1 MAQRPP
7 NASAII
13 HIMQYMT
20 YSLHGDEHGDK
31 NSYILGIQLAFPFV
45 SIFHLGTSRRFGT
58 ILLQGSNGLLKN
70 ERRQDVET

>member
-1 MAQRPP
+1 MVQRPP
-7 NASAII
+7 NASAIL

-45 SIFHLGTSRRFGT
+45 SIFHLGTAEIRNHSSPRLEWF
-58 ILLQGSNGLLKN
+58 
-70 ERRQDVET
+70 VEE